1 MAITQPVGIS
11 SANTTGPSQLGQERR
26 TGIALCLSGG
36 GFRASIFHVGAL
48 RRLNELGVL
57 SQVDTF
63 SCVSGGSI
71 IGGYLAYR
79 IGRGLHAEDA
89 RYIGL
94 DAVLDE
100 FLQFTRRDIRTLPTL
115 ARLRFW
121 EKPGRAPR
129 AIEGYYR
136 KLVGE
141 MRLVDLPSHPR
152 FIFCGTNLFFANSWV
167 CERDRLGDYQSGY
180 VRPPPDDWSL
190 ARAIAVSSCFPPVFD
205 PVPVDIASERYSGGA
220 SSGHGESSTAADSEK
235 LAVARSQL
243 TLTDGGV
250 YDNLGLEPVWKRHAT
265 ILVSDG
271 GKPLQHKLVAPGFR
285 LMRYSDVIQNQ
296 VLALRKRW
304 LVDTFIRSRKGIDED
319 TFNGAYWGIGS
330 AVSSYGVSDYGY
342 SKGLAVKVA
351 NIRTD
356 LNGFSPNEIAILEK
370 HGYELADAAVRTH
383 APHLVS
389 ITKPKVPT
397 WSARLLDEE
406 RVQRAL
412 RWSGSRFLS
421 TFTGGCRDLIG
432 QR

>member
-1 MAITQPVGIS
+1 MPYAYP
-11 SANTTGPSQLGQERR
+11 
-26 TGIALCLSGG
+26 GG

-71 IGGYLAYR
+71 IGGYLAHR
-79 IGRGLHAEDA
+79 IGGGLRVADA
-89 RYIGL
+89 RYVGL

-115 ARLRFW
+115 ARLKIW
-121 EKPGRAPR
+121 ERTGRAPR
-129 AIEGYYR
+129 AIERYYR
-136 KLVGE
+136 QLVGGTL
-141 MRLVDLPSHPR
+141 LVDLPSHPR

-205 PVPVDIASERYSGGA
+205 PLPVSIESDLYSGGA
-220 SSGHGESSTAADSEK
+220 GLAGTSQGGAPNAGDSTGLAA
-235 LAVARSQL
+235 ARSQL

-250 YDNLGLEPVWKRHAT
+250 YDNLGLEPVWKRHRT

-304 LVDTFIRSRKGIDED
+304 LVDTFVRSRKGIDDD

-330 AVSSYGVSDYGY
+330 AVSSYGGSDYGY

-370 HGYELADAAVRTH
+370 HGYELADTALRTH
-383 APHLVS
+383 APHLVTV
-389 ITKPKVPT
+389 TKPTVPT
-397 WSARLLDEE
+397 WPGGLLDEE
-406 RVQRAL
+406 RVLRAL

-421 TFTGGCRDLIG
+421 MFTGGCRDLIG